1 MTRLLAHTAARP
13 PIHALTGHDVTGIL
27 SRSTA
32 GPPMQ
37 ALTGHDVTGVLSHA
51 VARPPVRLLAGLPGH
66 DVTGVLAHGLGSRH
80 DLPIPLFYAFAGAFA
95 ALFVSFLGLALLW
108 ADSRFRGGAAGR
120 PVRLPEGARVR
131 WTLRVIGLAGA
142 VFTAAWTLLGPDDP
156 GRNPAAHLVYVIL
169 WTGLIPASLLLGPV
183 WRLLNPLRTIH
194 LLLGGRDKGP
204 APFGYRPAALG
215 LTAFAWMELASPAP
229 ASTTTLA
236 VFFTLYGAAH
246 LAAAFRY
253 GTRWF
258 DRADAFE
265 VYSALIGRLSPLGR
279 RDDGRLVLRNPL
291 DGLDALRPA
300 PGLVAVVCV
309 LLGTTGYDGFSD
321 SPWWV
326 ELLQTG
332 PLGRTVTG
340 TLGLLA
346 AIGLVAALYRAC
358 TAAAGLIGRAGRVGA
373 AAVPVPSGGA
383 VGASGEGRASG
394 RAVPSGGAVGTS
406 GEGRASGG
414 AGATG
419 GRGAARLFAHSLVPV
434 AVGYLIAH
442 YFSLLV
448 IEGQRAVVLSLGLD
462 RTVDPDVVGPGAIA
476 SVQVLAIVAG
486 HVLGVVA
493 AHDRSVR
500 LFPPEKAVAGQIPLL
515 VLMVCYTIGGLIL
528 LFAA

>member
-1 MTRLLAHTAARP
+1 MTRL
-13 PIHALTGHDVTGIL
+13 
-27 SRSTA
+27 
-32 GPPMQ
+32 
-37 ALTGHDVTGVLSHA
+37 
-51 VARPPVRLLAGLPGH
+51 
-66 DVTGVLAHGLGSRH
+66 LAHGLGSRH

-120 PVRLPEGARVR
+120 PVRLPEGARIR

-142 VFTAAWTLLGPDDP
+142 VFTAAWMLLGPDDP

-169 WTGLIPASLLLGPV
+169 WTGLIPASLLFGPV

-236 VFFTLYGAAH
+236 VFLTLYGAAH

-346 AIGLVAALYRAC
+346 AIGLVATLYRAC
-358 TAAAGLIGRAGRVGA
+358 TAAAGLIGRVRTG
-373 AAVPVPSGGA
+373 AAVPVPSGRAGGT
-383 VGASGEGRASG
+383 VGE
-394 RAVPSGGAVGTS
+394 TS
-406 GEGRASGG
+406 GVTGKDRAAGG
-414 AGATG
+414 DGTAGEDGAAGGTGATG
-419 GRGAARLFAHSLVPV
+419 GRGMARMFAHSLVPV